1 MNTPIAKLLR
11 RARPLV
17 LAAAALASAGV
28 ASATALTL
36 TVATD
41 TPLRMSGAVTG
52 SVYDTPYSAALD
64 HIATTGGG
72 WFNLSSFDLPVVGN
86 NWHAWGTV
94 YEADYHDANGALIGT
109 TWDITLHGQHMVA
122 PHPDEIAPNG
132 LVLTTLSNNLEGL
145 SFSGVAFSTSKLV
158 DTQPH
163 LVTAHED
170 RMVLAPFD
178 LNGGAAGSIGSGGQ
192 LAASFVL
199 THPVPEPGQ
208 WALLLAGAAALA
220 LLRSARSRR
229 AQD

>member
-94 YEADYHDANGALIGT
+94 YEAEN
-109 TWDITLHGQHMVA
+109 TWTQRRVA
-122 PHPDEIAPNG
+122 VKVMRPE
-132 LVLTTLSNNLEGL
+132 V
-145 SFSGVAFSTSKLV
+145 
-158 DTQPH
+158 
-163 LVTAHED
+163 
-170 RMVLAPFD
+170 
-178 LNGGAAGSIGSGGQ
+178 GSG
-192 LAASFVL
+192 
-199 THPVPEPGQ
+199 
-208 WALLLAGAAALA
+208 
-220 LLRSARSRR
+220 SRLITST
-229 AQD
+229 